1 MALLLLEKRA
11 DTSAV
16 NKKGRCALSFAA
28 APSKDDQ
35 HQIQRVSQLEII
47 KLLASFGAKIDR
59 QDKSSKTPRDHA
71 KEASDRRETRHPC
84 FKRAAAAK
92 LLEELEN
99 S

>member
-1 MALLLLEKRA
+1 MALLLLERRA

-35 HQIQRVSQLEII
+35 HQMQRVSHLEII
-47 KLLASFGAKIDR
+47 KLLASWGAQIDR
-59 QDKSSKTPRDHA
+59 QDKSGKTPWKYAH
-71 KEASDRRETRHPC
+71 EASKRRETSDPS
-84 FKRAAAAK
+84 FQRAAAAE
-92 LLEELEN
+92 LLKELEN